1 MRSKPIRRATN
12 CGRSF
17 LPAAL
22 AMGCGQRGQMDGSAS
37 DANQSF
43 AICDLDGLVTA
54 MVSADISIIEQFLI
68 VALVSREARL
78 GVMIG

>member
-1 MRSKPIRRATN
+1 
-12 CGRSF
+12 
-17 LPAAL
+17 
-22 AMGCGQRGQMDGSAS
+22 MDGSAS

-68 VALVSREARL
+68 VALVSREAKL